1 LQAHPWFDGVEW
13 DKLYQMEAAFIPEVK
28 DDLDTQNF
36 ENFEEVLTS
45 LNFFYWFCEPSVLVA
60 HFASI
65 FSACFAL
72 QSENQTQTT
81 SKTGPWRKVSL
92 SLEGYFYYLALFNF
106 DLQIRLLVPL
116 FVKSLYCSLLLQTV
130 KWLIP

>member
-45 LNFFYWFCEPSVLVA
+45 LNFFIGFVNHLCLLLTLLL
-60 HFASI
+60 F
-65 FSACFAL
+65 FL
-72 QSENQTQTT
+72 
-81 SKTGPWRKVSL
+81 
-92 SLEGYFYYLALFNF
+92 LAL
-106 DLQIRLLVPL
+106 L
-116 FVKSLYCSLLLQTV
+116 CSLRTKLKLHLKLV
-130 KWLIP
+130 HGERSV